1 MKNYDERWICAFLT
15 SVRREDIM
23 KAAGIGKT
31 RFYRLKNDPEFM
43 RIVNE
48 RRGDIVREAVM
59 RMESHLAEA
68 VEVLWNI
75 VTKEE
80 VSDQVR
86 LNGINM
92 LLSQFNSYKM
102 LVDIQERIEN
112 LEKIAGEQDE
122 T

>member
-68 VEVLWNI
+68 VEVLWAV

-92 LLSQFNSYKM
+92 LLSQFNSYRF
-102 LVDIQERIEN
+102 LTDLQERIET

>member
-68 VEVLWNI
+68 VEVLWAV

>member
-1 MKNYDERWICAFLT
+1 MKNYDERWICAFV
-15 SVRREDIM
+15 SAVRREEIM

-31 RFYRLKNDPEFM
+31 RYYRLKADPEFM

-48 RRGDIVREAVM
+48 RRGDIVRAAVM
-59 RMESHLAEA
+59 KMESHLVESI
-68 VEVLWNI
+68 EVLWD
-75 VTKEE
+75 VVMKEDT
-80 VSDQVR
+80 SDQVR

-102 LVDIQERIEN
+102 LTDLQERIET

>member
-1 MKNYDERWICAFLT
+1 MKNYDERWVCAFV
-15 SVRREDIM
+15 SAVKREEIM

-31 RFYRLKNDPEFM
+31 RYYRLKADPEFM

-48 RRGDIVREAVM
+48 RRGAIVREAVL

-68 VEVLWNI
+68 VDVLWD
-75 VTKEE
+75 VVMKEDT
-80 VSDQVR
+80 SDQVR

-92 LLSQFNSYKM
+92 LLSQFNNYK
-102 LVDIQERIEN
+102 LLTDIQERIES
-112 LEKIAGEQDE
+112 LEKIAGEHNE

>member
-1 MKNYDERWICAFLT
+1 MKNYDERWICAFV
-15 SVRREDIM
+15 SAVRREEIM

-31 RFYRLKNDPEFM
+31 RYYRLKADPEFM

-68 VEVLWNI
+68 VEVLWAV

-102 LVDIQERIEN
+102 LTDLQERIET

>member
-1 MKNYDERWICAFLT
+1 MKNYDERWICAFV
-15 SVRREDIM
+15 SAVKREEIM

-31 RFYRLKNDPEFM
+31 RYYRLKADPEFM

-59 RMESHLAEA
+59 RMESHLVESI
-68 VEVLWNI
+68 EVLWAI
-75 VTKEE
+75 VMKEDT
-80 VSDQVR
+80 SDQVR

-92 LLSQFNSYKM
+92 LLSQFNNYRI
-102 LVDIQERIEN
+102 LTDIQERIEN
-112 LEKIAGEQDE
+112 LEKIAGEHDE